1 MTPAEQRLIKQ
12 VRHNP
17 LCLEDIPRDQITSTV
32 ARVMIQEC
40 PDVET
45 LNLIPDQFKDHQ
57 FYLDYL
63 SSKTTELDPQR
74 LLSVPKPFQT
84 EALLIEAMK
93 LHGKAVAL
101 IDKPQMT
108 EPVLVAAVY
117 QDPEALFDIPGSLRT
132 PVVYKSAL
140 NSYDGFIVWDTL
152 PEELRAEF
160 SFQLKALHA
169 AIRQGAYDEFADE
182 IIARRMSDEIK
193 VEALRYRHQMLSRFP
208 VEERV
213 ELVRKYTRAHDFPW
227 SWFEDSDDEFPEEP
241 FDLFKLAVKE
251 PSVAKQIA
259 ILQRIE
265 GCSLETLMPMAR
277 GPKQK
282 QLLRGIYGTMAV
294 ASLLKPVDNVKGH
307 WFRDELG
314 V

>member
-1 MTPAEQRLIKQ
+1 MTPAGQRLIKQ
-12 VRHNP
+12 VRNNP
-17 LCLEDIPRDQITSTV
+17 LCLEDIPPDQITATV
-32 ARVMIQEC
+32 AKVMIQEC

-45 LNLIPDQFKDHQ
+45 LNLVPDHLKDQQ

-63 SSKTTELDPQR
+63 SSKAIELDPER
-74 LLSVPKPFQT
+74 LLNVPKSFQT
-84 EALLIEAMK
+84 EELLLEAMK
-93 LHGKAVAL
+93 LDGKSVAF
-101 IDKPQMT
+101 IEKSQMT

-117 QDPEALFDIPGSLRT
+117 QNSEALFEIPRALRT
-132 PVVYKSAL
+132 PAVYKSAL
-140 NSYDGFIVWDTL
+140 NSYDGFHVWDTF
-152 PEELRAEF
+152 PEELRSEH

-182 IIARRMSDEIK
+182 IIARGMSDEIK
-193 VEALRYRHQMLSRFP
+193 VEALRYRHQMLAKFP
-208 VEERV
+208 VEERI
-213 ELVRKYTRAHDFPW
+213 ELVRQYTRTHDFPW

-241 FDLFKLAVKE
+241 LELFKLAVKE

-259 ILQRIE
+259 ILQRID

-307 WFRDELG
+307 WFREELG